1 MKVLRKK
8 PWRVWEKRKAKDKV
22 RERVRVRK
30 KRIKPTGRLN
40 EKLKMKNEKDC
51 WGGILK
57 IT

>member
-1 MKVLRKK
+1 MPRKK
-8 PWRVWEKRKAKDKV
+8 PRRVLEKRKAKDKV

-30 KRIKPTGRLN
+30 KRIKATGRLN
-40 EKLKMKNEKDC
+40 ERLKMENEKNC